1 MYDTK
6 TIESTVRNIA
16 AVLPISKVILVG
28 SYAKNE
34 ATEQSDIDLVVD
46 GKDLSESYWD
56 FLFKLEDTF
65 SVKVDLM
72 TLRGLQNS
80 CMRDSVLSGGVVI
93 YET

>member
-1 MYDTK
+1 MYGTEDIKTK
-6 TIESTVRNIA
+6 IIDIA
-16 AVLPISKVILVG
+16 GTLPISKVILVG

-34 ATEQSDIDLVVD
+34 ATEESDIDLVVD

-72 TLRGLQNS
+72 TYRGLQNS
-80 CMRDSVLSGGVVI
+80 CIRDNVLSGGVVL
-93 YET
+93 YEK